1 MALKLC
7 LSLAALREFRL
18 GWWYPCWLFPSGQCV
33 TSMALSV
40 TGVVVVTSSGGCEM
54 QVDVGTFPLS
64 PADGGRNTPVWVG
77 ALDFGWKQKI
87 HRLGG
92 FESC

>member
-1 MALKLC
+1 MPQLGSTQGIQAGMVV
-7 LSLAALREFRL
+7 SLLAVPLRAVCDFH
-18 GWWYPCWLFPSGQCV
+18 GIKCD
-33 TSMALSV
+33 
-40 TGVVVVTSSGGCEM
+40 GVVVVTSSGGCEM
-54 QVDVGTFPLS
+54 QVDVGIFPLS